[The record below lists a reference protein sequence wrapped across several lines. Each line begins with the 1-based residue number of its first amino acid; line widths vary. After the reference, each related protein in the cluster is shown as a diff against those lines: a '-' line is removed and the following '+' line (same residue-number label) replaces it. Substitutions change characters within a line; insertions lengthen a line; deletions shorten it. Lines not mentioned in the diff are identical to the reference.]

1 MKQRRLG
8 QNGPM
13 VGEVG
18 LGAMSFGG
26 IFGPTDKATSHR
38 ALDKA
43 LDVGMTHI
51 DTALIYGPFVSEEVI
66 GEYLAKSPAA
76 RKAFSIA
83 TKGGI
88 NPNPRGVSNTAG
100 FMRECLE
107 SSLRRLG
114 VERVD
119 LYYVHRREH
128 AIPIEDVMGTMAQ
141 FVKEGKIGGIGLSEI
156 SPATLER
163 ASKIHPVA
171 AVQNEYSLWTRLP
184 ELGLTQLCKKLGT
197 TLVAFS
203 PVGRGVL
210 TDVVID
216 TEKLPASDFRKG
228 IPRFQAPNFA
238 LNMQRVEMFKAYA
251 KARGW
256 TPASLANA
264 WVLAQGEHI
273 IPIPGTRTAEHLA
286 DNASASAIKLSAKD
300 LAEIE
305 DIMPLG
311 SAHGNRYSHEQQGA
325 AEQYC

>member
-8 QNGPM
+8 QAGPV

-26 IFGPTDKATSHR
+26 IFGPTDMATSHR

-51 DTALIYGPFVSEEVI
+51 DTALIYGPFTSETII
-66 GEYLAKSPAA
+66 GEYLAKNPAA

-88 NPNPRGVSNTAG
+88 VPNPRGVSNAAG

-107 SSLRRLG
+107 GSLKRLG
-114 VERVD
+114 VERLD
-119 LYYVHRREH
+119 LYYVHRRDH
-128 AIPIEDVMGTMAQ
+128 TIPIEDVMGTMAQ

-163 ASKIHPVA
+163 AAKVHPVA

-184 ELGLTQLCKKLGT
+184 ELGLLQLCKKLGT

-203 PVGRGVL
+203 PVGRGVFS
-210 TDVVID
+210 DVVID
-216 TEKLPASDFRKG
+216 PEKLPASDFRKG
-228 IPRFQAPNFA
+228 IPRFKQPNYG
-238 LNMQRVEMFKAYA
+238 LNMQRIEKFRAFA

-256 TPASLANA
+256 TPASLAIA
-264 WVLAQGEHI
+264 WVLAQGENI

-286 DNASASAIKLSAKD
+286 DNAAASAIKLSAKD

-305 DIMPLG
+305 EILPLG

>member
-1 MKQRRLG
+1 MKQRQIG
-8 QNGPM
+8 KGGPM

-38 ALDKA
+38 TLDKA
-43 LDVGMTHI
+43 LDMGVTHI
-51 DTALIYGPFVSEEVI
+51 DTALIYGPYTSETII
-66 GEYLAKSPAA
+66 GEYLAKNPVA
-76 RKAFSIA
+76 RKTFSIA

-88 NPNPRGVSNTAG
+88 NANPRGVSNAPA

-107 SSLRRLG
+107 GSLKRLG
-114 VERVD
+114 VEQLD
-119 LYYVHRREH
+119 LYYVHRRDH

-141 FVKEGKIGGIGLSEI
+141 FVQEGKIGGIGLSEI

-163 ASKIHPVA
+163 ASKVHPVA

-184 ELGLTQLCKKLGT
+184 ELGLLQLCKKLGT

-203 PVGRGVL
+203 PVGRGVFS
-210 TDVVID
+210 DVVID
-216 TEKLPASDFRKG
+216 PGKLPASDFRRG
-228 IPRFQAPNFA
+228 IPRFMRPNYG
-238 LNMQRVEMFKAYA
+238 LNMQRIEKFKAHA
-251 KARGW
+251 KAKGW
-256 TPASLANA
+256 TPASLAIA
-264 WVLAQGEHI
+264 WVLAQGENI

-286 DNASASAIKLSAKD
+286 DNAAASAIKLSVKD

-305 DIMPLG
+305 EIMPLG